1 MKLTDSRGRAAGF
14 LYLLV
19 VIVGFFQVIYVPNK
33 LFVHNDATATA
44 HNITTHETLFRLAMV
59 SDLWSAVLML
69 FLTLALYQLFK
80 GVDRRLAALMVI
92 LGGVIPA
99 AGAFFDILN
108 YAAALMLVQGNDFL
122 SVFGKP
128 QRDAWAMLFLHL
140 DTQQMF
146 AAEVFWGLWLFPL
159 GILVY
164 KSRLM
169 PRFLG
174 IWLIINGCA
183 YLAASF
189 VGFLLPQYESTLS
202 NILFPLQLGEVAF
215 MLWLLIMGIKQPK
228 EPRSDFPEAP
238 RVPA

>member
-1 MKLTDSRGRAAGF
+1 MKLTNHSGRVAGF

-19 VIVGFFQVIYVPNK
+19 VIVGFFQLIYVPNK
-33 LFVHNDATATA
+33 LFVHNDAAATA
-44 HNITTHETLFRLAMV
+44 HNITTHETLFRLGMV
-59 SDLWSAVLML
+59 SDLWGAVLML

-80 GVDRRLAALMVI
+80 GVDRRLVALMVI

-99 AGAFFDILN
+99 AAAFFDILN

-128 QRDAWAMLFLHL
+128 QRDALAMLFLHL
-140 DTQQMF
+140 DTQEMC

-159 GILVY
+159 GLLVC

-174 IWLIINGCA
+174 IWLIVNGCA
-183 YLAASF
+183 YLAESF
-189 VGFLLPQYESTLS
+189 AGFLMPQYESTLS
-202 NILFPLQLGEVAF
+202 NILFPIQFGEVAF
-215 MLWLLIMGIKQPK
+215 MLWLLIMGVK
-228 EPRSDFPEAP
+228 EPTQPQPGTPHAHGA
-238 RVPA
+238 VA